1 MNDKQLGAALLQL
14 DATELGKFTDTQK
27 LTWQILQQD
36 RRRVRWW
43 TILTI
48 LTWLPAVICALGV
61 LVYLGL
67 LFPLQAKLQ
76 QMRDAAAA
84 VEKQEGKKADPPRDE
99 AHRADKRLIDIDQ
112 ATPEQLA
119 QLERDTEI
127 AFKMMTVITALAVL
141 TLSLALLSSVLL
153 IFATRRATLRQIN
166 ASLLVI
172 SEQLKKPAA

>member
-1 MNDKQLGAALLQL
+1 MNGKELGRALLSL
-14 DATELGKFTDTQK
+14 DAAELGKVPDTQK

-43 TILTI
+43 TILTA
-48 LTWLPAVICALGV
+48 LTWLPAVLCALGV

-76 QMRDAAAA
+76 QMRDAQANVKEA
-84 VEKQEGKKADPPRDE
+84 EKQ
-99 AHRADKRLIDIDQ
+99 AHRQKEVVDVKH
-112 ATPEQLA
+112 ATPAQIEQL
-119 QLERDTEI
+119 QRDAEI
-127 AFKMMTVITALAVL
+127 GFKMMTVITALAVL
-141 TLSLALLSSVLL
+141 TLSFAMLCSVLL

-172 SEQLKKPAA
+172 SEQLKKSAAT

>member
-1 MNDKQLGAALLQL
+1 MNDK
-14 DATELGKFTDTQK
+14 ELGKALLSLDAAELGKVPDTQK

-43 TILTI
+43 TILTAI
-48 LTWLPAVICALGV
+48 TWLPAVLCALGV

-76 QMRDAAAA
+76 QMRDAQGNVQEEKRAA
-84 VEKQEGKKADPPRDE
+84 GKKE
-99 AHRADKRLIDIDQ
+99 IIDVKH
-112 ATPEQLA
+112 ATPEQIE
-119 QLERDTEI
+119 QLQRDAEI
-127 AFKMMTVITALAVL
+127 GFKMMTVITALAVL
-141 TLSLALLSSVLL
+141 TLSFAMLCSVLL

-172 SEQLKKPAA
+172 SEQLKGNRAI